1 MLVTLTGI
9 RANGGYTG
17 DTTVPFQQANVS
29 NSTGQPV
36 TGFTVSGYP
45 STVIINSS
53 ITPEVSPAAI
63 NATVTFPDTLLPGTQ
78 YSLQVV
84 YDVVNAGIDQNAR
97 YNGSFTIPCNLTASV
112 AAPIG
117 RGSAGGTWN
126 GSAQVFTSG
135 GTAPLTYAWTI
146 SGGTITGGQGTA
158 AITFS
163 APVGTVGALNQTT
176 CTCTVTDSTTPTA
189 CTASANATT
198 HADTSFASISSAST
212 SSASGGGGGGS
223 SASGVGASS
232 ASGVGASSASGVG
245 ASSASGVGASSASGV
260 GASSASGVGA
270 SSVSGVGASSA
281 SGVGAS
287 SASGVGASSASGV
300 GASSASGVGAS
311 SVSGGSGGS
320 GGSGSSRSG
329 GSGSSAS
336 GASVGSLSG
345 TKDPGNP
352 SGTPYGG
359 NPSRIAAGDP
369 GNPLTVAPAAPIALT
384 TTLISGGDA
393 YGLVAP
399 GSTGTIVFLPF
410 GVPTAQICPIPL
422 VAFVSSSSSSSV

>member
-1 MLVTLTGI
+1 MIATLTGT
-9 RANGGYTG
+9 RANGGDTG
-17 DTTVPFQQANVS
+17 DQIVPFYGINVYGPSPS
-29 NSTGQPV
+29 NSAV
-36 TGFTVSGYP
+36 TGFSVSAYP
-45 STVIINSS
+45 STVIINNN
-53 ITPEVSPAAI
+53 TPPNGVTPATI
-63 NATVTFPDTLLPGTQ
+63 DFTVTPPSTVVPGVYNLTVTYFTVSATGQ
-78 YSLQVV
+78 NLQA
-84 YDVVNAGIDQNAR
+84 N
-97 YNGSFTIPCNLTASV
+97 YNGNLTVPCNLTASV

-117 RGSAGGTWN
+117 RGAAGGTWN

-135 GTAPLTYAWTI
+135 GTAPLTYVWTI
-146 SGGTITGGQGTA
+146 SGGTITGGQGTT
-158 AITFS
+158 AITFN

-189 CTASANATT
+189 CTASSAATT
-198 HADTSFASISSAST
+198 HADTGYTSVSSTSAS
-212 SSASGGGGGGS
+212 SVSGGGGGGS

-270 SSVSGVGASSA
+270 SSA

-287 SASGVGASSASGV
+287 SASGIGASSASGIGASSASGV

-311 SVSGGSGGS
+311 SVSGGS

-369 GNPLTVAPAAPIALT
+369 GNPLIVAPAAPIALT

-399 GSTGTIVFLPF
+399 GSTGTVVFLPF

>member
-1 MLVTLTGI
+1 MLPVWEGQ
-9 RANGGYTG
+9 YTG
-17 DTTVPFQQANVS
+17 T
-29 NSTGQPV
+29 
-36 TGFTVSGYP
+36 FTVTAS
-45 STVIINSS
+45 
-53 ITPEVSPAAI
+53 
-63 NATVTFPDTLLPGTQ
+63 
-78 YSLQVV
+78 
-84 YDVVNAGIDQNAR
+84 
-97 YNGSFTIPCNLTASV
+97 CNLTASV

-117 RGSAGGTWN
+117 RGAAGGTWN

-135 GTAPLTYAWTI
+135 GTAPLTYVWTI
-146 SGGTITGGQGTA
+146 SGGTITGGQGTT

-163 APVGTVGALNQTT
+163 APVGTVAALNQTT
-176 CTCTVTDSTTPTA
+176 CTCAVTDSTSPTA
-189 CTASANATT
+189 CTASSAATT
-198 HADTSFASISSAST
+198 HADTGSTSVSSTSAS
-212 SSASGGGGGGS
+212 SVSGGGGGGS

-260 GASSASGVGA
+260 GASSASGI
-270 SSVSGVGASSA
+270 GASSA
-281 SGVGAS
+281 SGI
-287 SASGVGASSASGV
+287 GASSASGV

-329 GSGSSAS
+329 GSGSSVS

-369 GNPLTVAPAAPIALT
+369 GNPLIVAPAAPIALT

-399 GSTGTIVFLPF
+399 GSTGTVVFLPF